1 MSAGSR
7 MMVVLLN
14 TREMEWDRMGGLYIS
29 VFTPLHHKWR
39 VGFCL
44 GSLLSTPNYSMEQKI
59 NKNKILYV
67 FTFIFPK
74 CINLFSVKY
83 INI

>member
-1 MSAGSR
+1 MSTGSR

-14 TREMEWDRMGGLYIS
+14 TRDMEWDRMGV

-44 GSLLSTPNYSMEQKI
+44 GSLLSTPNYS
-59 NKNKILYV
+59 KNTEDCIYV
-67 FTFIFPK
+67 LTHVFPK
-74 CINLFSVKY
+74 CIHLFLVK
-83 INI
+83 